1 MKTIFTLLFA
11 TCLGAAAFA
20 QDDQTPYLTKSL
32 ASDGINSVVVSTSA
46 GGINVSG
53 KSGEA
58 PRIEVYIKGNN
69 GRDLSKE
76 EIQKR
81 LDEDFEMTIAVN
93 GHELSATVK
102 NKHDHIDWSNHG
114 LSISF
119 KIYVPGQVS
128 TNLHTSG
135 GGIML
140 DNLKGNETFSTSGGG
155 LMLEKLS
162 GTISGKTSGGG
173 IIVTDCSD
181 DIDLHTSGGGII
193 AKGCDGKIR
202 LVTSGGGLELEN
214 LKGTIYAHTSGGGVE
229 ANHIEGE
236 LTTGT
241 SGGSIDLSDMACSLD
256 ANTSAGG
263 IRAQMRVMGKYL
275 KLRTSAGNIDLE
287 IPAKQGLDLDLSG
300 QRISDNKLT
309 NFTGTWDKRHVTGS
323 VNGGGIP
330 VEAHATSGD
339 VDVTVR

>member
-1 MKTIFTLLFA
+1 MKTIFTLLIA
-11 TCLGAAAFA
+11 TCIGLAAFG
-20 QDDQTPYLTKSL
+20 QDDQKPYLTKSL
-32 ASDGINSVVVSTSA
+32 ANDGINSVMVSTSA
-46 GGINVSG
+46 GGITVSG

-76 EIQKR
+76 EIEKR
-81 LDEDFEMTIAVN
+81 LADDYDMTISVN
-93 GHELSATVK
+93 GHELSAIVK
-102 NKHDHIDWSNHG
+102 NKHEMTDWHHSI
-114 LSISF
+114 SISF
-119 KIYVPGQVS
+119 KIFVPEQSS

-140 DNLKGNETFSTSGGG
+140 DNLKGTETFSTSGGG
-155 LMLEKLS
+155 LILDKLT
-162 GTISGKTSGGG
+162 GTISGKTSGGV
-173 IIVTDCSD
+173 IEVTDCGD

-193 AKGCDGKIR
+193 AKGCNGKIR
-202 LVTSGGGLELEN
+202 LVTSGGGLELEH

-229 ANHIEGE
+229 GRDIEGE

-241 SGGSIDLSDMACSLD
+241 SGGSIDLTDMACSLE

-263 IRAQMRVMGKYL
+263 LRAQMRAMGKYL
-275 KLRTSAGNIDLE
+275 RLSTSAGDIELE
-287 IPAKQGLDLDLSG
+287 IPAKQGLDLDLSA
-300 QRISDNKLT
+300 QRISDNMLT

-330 VEAHATSGD
+330 VQAHASSGD
-339 VDVTVR
+339 IDVSVK

>member
-1 MKTIFTLLFA
+1 MKTLFTLFIA
-11 TCLGAAAFA
+11 TCMGLTVFA
-20 QDDQTPYLTKSL
+20 QDDHTPYLTKSL
-32 ASDGINSVVVSTSA
+32 ANDGINNVMVSTSA
-46 GGINVSG
+46 GGITVSG

-58 PRIEVYIKGNN
+58 ARIEVYIKGNN

-76 EIQKR
+76 EIEKR
-81 LDEDFEMTIAVN
+81 LKEDYDMNISVN

-102 NKHDHIDWSNHG
+102 NKHEMMDWHQSM
-114 LSISF
+114 SISF
-119 KIYVPGQVS
+119 KIYVPEATS
-128 TNLHTSG
+128 TDLHTSG

-155 LMLEKLS
+155 LMLDKLE
-162 GTISGKTSGGG
+162 GTILGKTSGGG
-173 IIVTDCSD
+173 IEVSNCSNN
-181 DIDLHTSGGGII
+181 IDLHTSGGGII
-193 AKGCDGKIR
+193 AKGCDGQIK

-229 ANHIEGE
+229 GSHIEGE

-241 SGGSIDLSDMACSLD
+241 SGGSIDLTDMACSLE

-263 IRAQMRVMGKYL
+263 LRAQMRSLGKYL
-275 KLRTSAGNIDLE
+275 RLRTSAGNIDLE
-287 IPAKQGLDLDLSG
+287 IPAKQGLDLDLSAE
-300 QRISDNKLT
+300 RISDNMLT
-309 NFTGTWDKRHVTGS
+309 NFSGSWDKRHVVGS

-339 VDVTVR
+339 IDVRVR

>member
-11 TCLGAAAFA
+11 TCLGAAALA
-20 QDDQTPYLTKSL
+20 QDNQTPYLTKSL
-32 ASDGINSVVVSTSA
+32 ANDGINSVVVSTSA

-69 GRDLSKE
+69 GRELSKE
-76 EIQKR
+76 EIKKR
-81 LDEDFEMTIAVN
+81 LDEDYEMTITVN
-93 GHELSATVK
+93 GHELNATVK
-102 NKHDHIDWSNHG
+102 HRHEMTDWHRG

-119 KIYVPGQVS
+119 KIYVPEQVS

-155 LMLEKLS
+155 LLIDRLH
-162 GTISGKTSGGG
+162 GVINGKTSGGG
-173 IIVTDCSD
+173 IEVTNSGD
-181 DIDLHTSGGGII
+181 DMDLHTSGGGII
-193 AKGCDGKIR
+193 ARDCDGKMR

-229 ANHIEGE
+229 GRHIEGE

-241 SGGSIDLSDMACSLD
+241 SGGSIDLSDMACSLE
-256 ANTSAGG
+256 ANTSAGSL
-263 IRAQMRVMGKYL
+263 RAQMRAMGKYL
-275 KLRTSAGNIDLE
+275 RLRTSAGNIDLE
-287 IPAKQGLDLDLSG
+287 IPAKQGLDLDLTA
-300 QRISDNKLT
+300 QRISDNMLT

-330 VEAHATSGD
+330 VEAHASSGD
-339 VDVTVR
+339 IDVTVK